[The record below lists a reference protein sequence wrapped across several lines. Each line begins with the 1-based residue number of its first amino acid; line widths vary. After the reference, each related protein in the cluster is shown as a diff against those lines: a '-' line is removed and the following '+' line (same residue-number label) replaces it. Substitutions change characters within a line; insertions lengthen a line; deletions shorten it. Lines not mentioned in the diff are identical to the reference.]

1 MNRTEYIDQLQNR
14 NFLKNSDYVIINSLI
29 YALTPDEACK
39 YLDLTFKQ
47 NHYIRLNLLKKI
59 SKDIAKSYTSEHKKL
74 IASLIKKLNEKNFRK
89 KECCSCAL
97 DKLRSNLPS
106 RVKVRIL
113 KIFLE
118 SKSRYIRSLAFRQL
132 KYNWNNKYYQII
144 EQLWHSFH
152 DNYCLR
158 IILDHF
164 PITFLLD
171 NYKTI
176 LQHTLHYQQ
185 PKLFIKVGKINPE
198 LLTDLKEID
207 EISYCYVMAKLGM
220 RISDI
225 EAKEILDNNYQK
237 YGINFLLWS
246 FGQMGLWDIIIE
258 YQNKYNY
265 NEIREKFEK
274 YFHK

>member
-1 MNRTEYIDQLQNR
+1 MNRTEYIDQLANR
-14 NFLKNSDYVIINSLI
+14 NFLTKNHYVIVSSLV

-47 NHYIRLNLLKKI
+47 NHNIRRFLLKKI

-97 DKLRSNLPS
+97 DNLRSNLPA
-106 RVKVRIL
+106 RVKVRIF

-118 SKSRYIRSLAFRQL
+118 SKSRYIRSLAFREL
-132 KYNWNNKYYQII
+132 IYEWNNKYYQII

-158 IILDHF
+158 IILAHF

-176 LQHTLHYQQ
+176 LQHAKHYQK
-185 PKLFIKVGKINPE
+185 PKLFIKVGKVKPE
-198 LLTDLKEID
+198 LVTDLKEID
-207 EISYCYVMAKLGM
+207 EISYCYVIRCTLMLGQ
-220 RISDI
+220 DLY
-225 EAKEILDNNYQK
+225 EIK
-237 YGINFLLWS
+237 V
-246 FGQMGLWDIIIE
+246 
-258 YQNKYNY
+258 
-265 NEIREKFEK
+265 
-274 YFHK
+274 